1 MTGKT
6 ETRVRE
12 IGRRTRQYRKR
23 YETRLLSCLT
33 ACSLFLLAGIGVLF
47 RSVQTP
53 GVAAVADG
61 YGAVLLRDG
70 AVTYVVIG
78 IAAFVVGVS
87 VTVLCIRLKTDQQTV
102 QTVRKEATT
111 DIPAQTARGYPGGGL
126 HAAAAGMIPKT
137 VRQAEEGFEAPSEL
151 PENGIFQRAE
161 NFLPQKGANP

>member
-12 IGRRTRQYRKR
+12 IRSRTRQYRR
-23 YETRLLSCLT
+23 QHENRVLSSLA

-70 AVTYVVIG
+70 AVMYVVIG

-87 VTVLCIRLKTDQQTV
+87 VTVLCIRLKNRSANRTGHT
-102 QTVRKEATT
+102 
-111 DIPAQTARGYPGGGL
+111 
-126 HAAAAGMIPKT
+126 
-137 VRQAEEGFEAPSEL
+137 EGSDY
-151 PENGIFQRAE
+151 
-161 NFLPQKGANP
+161 

>member
-12 IGRRTRQYRKR
+12 IRSRTRQYRR
-23 YETRLLSCLT
+23 QHENRVLSSLA

-70 AVTYVVIG
+70 AVTYVVVG

-87 VTVLCIRLKTDQQTV
+87 VTVLCIRLKNRSANRTDHT
-102 QTVRKEATT
+102 
-111 DIPAQTARGYPGGGL
+111 
-126 HAAAAGMIPKT
+126 
-137 VRQAEEGFEAPSEL
+137 EGS
-151 PENGIFQRAE
+151 NY
-161 NFLPQKGANP
+161 